1 MSNRSHRNAGHIG
14 MNLLRKR
21 GLMHSSHRDALPAS
35 TEATSHIVAVA
46 DCLDTLRRIPSR
58 SIQLVICDP
67 PYNINVAAWDD
78 LAHYVDWA
86 GQWLSEVERVLL
98 PSGNFVLFGGLQY
111 QGEAGSGDLLSLMS
125 WMRQHSR
132 MLLANLIIW
141 NYPNGMGAQRFFANR
156 HEEIAWFAR
165 TPKYFFDLDAVRTKL
180 DARTLERYKRDK
192 RLVADNLD
200 KGINPTNVW
209 RIPRLNGNSKERVG
223 HPTQKPAA
231 LIERIVR
238 ALSFPGSTVLDF
250 FAGSG
255 VTARVAIETGRHSIA
270 SDADPMFSTYLAR
283 QRNQISETAPAYML
297 IEERD
302 WSRHPAFQ
310 QTVWLLCGRRQRGFR
325 CRRHLHR
332 RVAVVIAAVVIG
344 VGRGDDRALGEA
356 PDQRAEIV
364 HHHEHRGHEHQRQ
377 DGREDQAADDGHGHR

>member
-21 GLMHSSHRDALPAS
+21 GLIHSSQRAIVGAS
-35 TEATSHIVAVA
+35 GDATSHFVAVA
-46 DCLDTLRRIPSR
+46 DCLETLRRIPTG

-86 GQWLSEVERVLL
+86 GQWLCEVERVLL
-98 PSGNFVLFGGLQY
+98 PSGNLVLFGGLQY

-165 TPKYFFDLDAVRTKL
+165 TPKYHFDLDAVRTKL
-180 DARTLERYKRDK
+180 DPRTLQAYKRDK
-192 RLVADNLD
+192 RLVAENLD

-209 RIPRLNGNSKERVG
+209 RMPRLNGNSKERVG

-231 LIERIVR
+231 LIDRIVR
-238 ALSFPGSTVLDF
+238 SLSFPGSTVLDF

-255 VTARVAIETGRHSIA
+255 VTTRVAIEAGRNSIA
-270 SDADPMFSTYLAR
+270 SDSDAMFSTYLAR
-283 QRNQISETAPAYML
+283 QLAKISVDAPGHEL
-297 IEERD
+297 IKDGD
-302 WSRHPAFQ
+302 WSRHPAFR
-310 QTVWLLCGRRQRGFR
+310 T
-325 CRRHLHR
+325 
-332 RVAVVIAAVVIG
+332 
-344 VGRGDDRALGEA
+344 
-356 PDQRAEIV
+356 AE
-364 HHHEHRGHEHQRQ
+364 QP
-377 DGREDQAADDGHGHR
+377 